1 VTKATAQEDLKPNG
15 FWLMLLR
22 FVSASHSGLDS
33 GCDEPGYFMTKKLTS
48 LVIAMILWTTGGI
61 FIGNNHYWLSVAII
75 AVGWI
80 VTIVGGV
87 FGE

>member
-1 VTKATAQEDLKPNG
+1 
-15 FWLMLLR
+15 
-22 FVSASHSGLDS
+22 
-33 GCDEPGYFMTKKLTS
+33 MTKKLAS
-48 LVIAMILWTTGGI
+48 LIIAMILWTTGGI
-61 FIGNNHYWLSVAII
+61 FIGNNHYLLSVAII